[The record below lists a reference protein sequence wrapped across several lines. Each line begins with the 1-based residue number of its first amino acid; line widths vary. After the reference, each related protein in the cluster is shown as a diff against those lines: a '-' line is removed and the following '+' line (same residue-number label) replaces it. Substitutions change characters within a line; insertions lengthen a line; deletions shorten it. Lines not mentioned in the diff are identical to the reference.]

1 MNAIRGHEARFQ
13 LGLAQ
18 VFGAL
23 AALLG
28 LQALFGWVAGIP
40 RLTSFAPDSI
50 PMAPSTAL
58 LFVISGSAGFLVAIW
73 PERDRVGRIGLA
85 LAAFCVLAS
94 GVLLVLS
101 SRGIQWPVEHL
112 GIRISGTFQG
122 LALGYMSPLTALTF
136 LIGSLSLLGSL
147 TYSATRVHRAKLGL
161 WLGVLVVLISFIL
174 LLGYF
179 AGTPLLQGGPVIYPA
194 LSTSL
199 GFLFLGASL
208 MALAGARSSTASQLL
223 EGAAAR
229 GGTTLLLT
237 YLVLSVGMVTAGY
250 LYYRNYEDRYRAQ
263 VQQELSAIA
272 DLKAQEIARW
282 RQERLR
288 DGAQFFDNP
297 AFTDLVRRYLRTS
310 QDGLARQ
317 QVLAWMERAQAN
329 SEYDLVRLLDPQG
342 EVRLSVPE
350 SSVPIPD
357 PLQEELGE
365 LTGAREVILLDL
377 HRQNPE
383 ATTHMNLLVPLTPEG
398 SDIGLIGVLDL
409 RIDPRRVFYPLVNR
423 WPTPSRSGETVLLR
437 LEGESAL
444 VLNELRSDRMA
455 ALTRS
460 IPLDRTEVPAVQ
472 AVLGHT
478 GTFQGLE
485 YDGIEVLADVRSI
498 LGSPWFLEAR
508 VDTQEIFAPLQ
519 ARVRNLAALVTVL
532 LLGAGAGTGWIWRQQ
547 RERFFRQRFELQ
559 RQSEARYRAALDNM
573 LEGAQIIGFDW
584 RYLYLNDSAARYGRV
599 PKEELLGFTVMEKY
613 PGIEASQMFADMA
626 ECMQSR
632 QPHQGEYY
640 FEYPDG
646 SNAWFEFSIQAVPE
660 GIFILSLDI
669 TARKE
674 AEEAIRRVNQVLE
687 QRVAERTAQLQ
698 AANQELEAFA
708 YSISH
713 DLRAPL
719 RAIDGFSRIL
729 LEEHSGGLGDEG
741 IRLLNVVRGS
751 TGQMDQLITDIL
763 ALSRI
768 SRGAVKRE
776 RIDMAAQARSVFDE
790 ISSPEARASF
800 ELSVDPLPP
809 ASVDPAL
816 MRQVWIN
823 LLSNA
828 VKYSI
833 PAQQRR
839 IQIGGHTEEGRAIYF
854 VKDQGVGFDPRY
866 AHKLFGVFQ
875 RLHSAEEFEG
885 TGVGLAIVQRI
896 IRRHGGEVWAEGQL
910 DQGATFYFSLP
921 LEGAV

>member
-1 MNAIRGHEARFQ
+1 MNANRGKEARFQ
-13 LGLAQ
+13 TGLAQ

-28 LQALFGWVAGIP
+28 LQTLFGWVASIP
-40 RLTSFAPDSI
+40 LLTSFAPDSI
-50 PMAPSTAL
+50 PMAPSSAL
-58 LFVISGSAGFLVAIW
+58 LFVISGSAGFLVAVW
-73 PERDRVGRIGLA
+73 PEHDRIRRIGLA

-94 GVLLVLS
+94 GVLLVLAAS
-101 SRGIQWPVEHL
+101 GIQWPGEHL
-112 GIRISGTFQG
+112 GIRIIGTFQG
-122 LALGYMSPLTALTF
+122 LALGYMSPITALTF

-147 TYSATRVHRAKLGL
+147 TYSATRVRLAEVGL
-161 WLGVLVVLISFIL
+161 WLGILVVLISFVL

-179 AGTPLLQGGPVIYPA
+179 AGTPLLQGGPIIYPA

-199 GFLFLGASL
+199 GFLCLGASL
-208 MALAGARSSTASQLL
+208 MALAGARSSAAAQLL
-223 EGAAAR
+223 EGAPAR

-237 YLVLSVGMVTAGY
+237 YIVLSVGMVTAGY

-272 DLKAQEIARW
+272 GLKAQEIARW

-297 AFTDLVRRYLRTS
+297 AFTDLVRRFLQAP
-310 QDGLARQ
+310 QDALAREQ
-317 QVLAWMERAQAN
+317 ILAWMERAQVN

-342 EVRLSVPE
+342 EVRLSVPV
-350 SSVPIPD
+350 SSAPITNH
-357 PLQEELGE
+357 LQEESGE
-365 LTGAREVILLDL
+365 LTGAREAILLDL
-377 HRQNPE
+377 HRQDPE
-383 ATTHMNLLVPLTPEG
+383 ATGHMNLLVPLTPEG
-398 SDIGLIGVLDL
+398 SDTRLIGVLDL

-423 WPTPSRSGETVLLR
+423 WPTPSQSAETVLLR
-437 LEGESAL
+437 LDGNSAL
-444 VLNELRSDRMA
+444 VLNELRLDRLA

-460 IPLDRTEVPAVQ
+460 IPLDQTEVPAVQ

-478 GTFQGLE
+478 GIVQGLE

-498 LGSPWFLEAR
+498 PGSPWFLEAR
-508 VDTQEIFAPLQ
+508 VGTQEVFAPLR

-547 RERFFRQRFELQ
+547 RERFLRQRFELQ
-559 RQSEARYRAALDNM
+559 RQSEARYRAALDTM

-584 RYLYLNDSAARYGRV
+584 RYLYLNDSAARYGRM
-599 PKEELLGFTVMEKY
+599 PKEELLGHTVMEKY
-613 PGIEASQMFADMA
+613 PGIEVSQMFADMA
-626 ECMQSR
+626 ECMQFR
-632 QPHQGEYY
+632 QPHMGEYH

-646 SNAWFEFSIQAVPE
+646 RNAWFEFSIQAVPE

-669 TARKE
+669 TARRE
-674 AEEAIRRVNQVLE
+674 ADEAMRRVNQVLE

-698 AANQELEAFA
+698 AANLELEAFA

-729 LEEHSGGLGDEG
+729 LEEHSGELGDEG
-741 IRLLNVVRGS
+741 MRLLKVVRGS

-768 SRGAVKRE
+768 SRGELKRE
-776 RIDMAAQARSVFDE
+776 RIDMAGQARSVFDE
-790 ISSPEARASF
+790 VTSPEVRASF

-816 MRQVWIN
+816 IRQVWIN

-828 VKYSI
+828 VKYSM
-833 PAQQRR
+833 PAQQRS
-839 IQIGGHTEEGRAIYF
+839 IQVGGHSEEARLIYF
-854 VKDQGVGFDPRY
+854 VKDKGVGFDPQY
-866 AHKLFGVFQ
+866 ADKLYGVFQ
-875 RLHSAEEFEG
+875 RLHGAEEFEG

-896 IRRHGGEVWAEGQL
+896 IRRHGGEVWAEGQTG
-910 DQGATFYFSLP
+910 QGATFYFSLP
-921 LEGAV
+921 SDGTV

>member
-1 MNAIRGHEARFQ
+1 MNANRSQEARFQ
-13 LGLAQ
+13 SGLAQ

-23 AALLG
+23 AAVLG
-28 LQALFGWVAGIP
+28 LQTLFGWVAGIP
-40 RLTSFAPDSI
+40 LLTSFAPASI

-58 LFVISGSAGFLVAIW
+58 LFVIGGSVGFLVAVW
-73 PERDRVGRIGLA
+73 PEHDRVRRIGLV
-85 LAAFCVLAS
+85 LAAFSVLAS
-94 GVLLVLS
+94 GGLLVLS
-101 SRGIQWPVEHL
+101 ASGIQWPGEHL
-112 GIRISGTFQG
+112 GISISGTFQG
-122 LALGYMSPLTALTF
+122 LALGYMSPVTALAF

-147 TYSATRVHRAKLGL
+147 TYSTTRAYRAEVGL

-179 AGTPLLQGGPVIYPA
+179 AGTPLLQGGSVIYPA

-208 MALAGARSSTASQLL
+208 MALAGARSSTSAQLL
-223 EGAAAR
+223 EGAPAR

-272 DLKAQEIARW
+272 GLKAQEIARW

-297 AFTDLVRRYLRTS
+297 AFSDLVRRFLQAP

-317 QVLAWMERAQAN
+317 QILAWMGRAQLN

-342 EVRLSVPE
+342 EIRLSVPE
-350 SSVPIPD
+350 SPVPIPD
-357 PLQEELGE
+357 HLLEELGE
-365 LTGAREVILLDL
+365 LTGAREAILLDL
-377 HRQNPE
+377 HRQHPG

-398 SDIGLIGVLDL
+398 SDIGLVGVLDL

-437 LEGESAL
+437 REGESAL

-532 LLGAGAGTGWIWRQQ
+532 LLGGGAGTGWIWRQQ

-599 PKEELLGFTVMEKY
+599 SKGELLGHTVIEKY
-613 PGIEASQMFADMA
+613 PGIEVTQMFTDMA
-626 ECMQSR
+626 GCMQSR

-674 AEEAIRRVNQVLE
+674 SEEAIRRLNLELE
-687 QRVAERTAQLQ
+687 QRVEERTAQLQ

-713 DLRAPL
+713 DLRAPV

-741 IRLLNVVRGS
+741 RRLLNVVRDS
-751 TGQMDQLITDIL
+751 TGRMSQLITDIL

-768 SRGAVKRE
+768 SRAELKRE
-776 RIDMAAQARSVFDE
+776 PIDMAVQARSVFDE
-790 ISSPEARASF
+790 ITDPDVRASF

-816 MRQVWIN
+816 IRQVWIN

-828 VKYSI
+828 VKYSM
-833 PAQQRR
+833 PAQQRS
-839 IQIGGHTEEGRAIYF
+839 IQVGGHSEEGRVIYF
-854 VKDQGVGFDPRY
+854 VKDQGVGFDPQY
-866 AHKLFGVFQ
+866 ADRLYGVFQ
-875 RLHSAEEFEG
+875 RLHGAEEFEG

-896 IRRHGGEVWAEGQL
+896 ILRHGGEVWAEGQPG
-910 DQGATFYFSLP
+910 QGATFYFSLP
-921 LEGAV
+921 SEATV